1 MLHHSVQAIY
11 EQIREQHARGAYGTI
26 EEGLPP
32 GTQDSD
38 IRQRQQ
44 GQPGQPG
51 QQTRKMLQDPKQAM
65 KGAADTLSDAVQ
77 QVAVAAN
84 MEDNMIRGQAP
95 APFKETQPRK
105 PMQTP
110 QEKARRG
117 KVLNALGD
125 DLDQNED
132 GQIDQEALQNIK
144 GTAGRQVAEHMI
156 TDENFTKNLSQHLKG
171 ENKDP
176 ERVTMLFTEAVH
188 RMRIEDYNKSLK
200 AIQEHFSDAVGP
212 VVEFTLD
219 IIKGDLSA
227 IVEGQTP
234 EQISENLAKR
244 LAGLGVASAVSLV
257 AEAKKGDDID
267 TTKTND
273 EEDIDGY
280 EERNDKNKKEL
291 EEAKK
296 RRAKILKKG
305 APKEPDAPAG
315 HTKDLEETTKTSCA
329 VGNAVFTTEQRDELL
344 DGIFG

>member
-1 MLHHSVQAIY
+1 MFHHSVQAIY

-32 GTQDSD
+32 GTQRSD
-38 IRQRQQ
+38 IRHQQSQQ
-44 GQPGQPG
+44 GQEASLSP
-51 QQTRKMLQDPKQAM
+51 QQMVQDPKQAM
-65 KGAADTLSDAVQ
+65 QGAADTLSDAVQ

-84 MEDNMIRGQAP
+84 MENDMIRGQAP
-95 APFKETQPRK
+95 APFKETQARK

-110 QEKARRG
+110 QEKSRRG
-117 KVLNALGD
+117 RVLNKLGD
-125 DLDQNED
+125 ELDPSED
-132 GQIDQEALQNIK
+132 GKIDPGFLQNIK

-188 RMRIEDYNKSLK
+188 RMRIEGYSKSLK
-200 AIQEHFSDAVGP
+200 AIQEHFSDAVAP

-267 TTKTND
+267 TIRTND

-315 HTKDLEETTKTSCA
+315 HTKDLEDTTKTSCA